1 MMLCMQVG
9 NLAYMC
15 RLGLWGPG
23 SAFKDFEVRVLNS
36 ICVLCA
42 LRFLFPV

>member
-1 MMLCMQVG
+1 MG

-23 SAFKDFEVRVLNS
+23 SAFKDFEVGVIAVDRTILLVS
-36 ICVLCA
+36 PE
-42 LRFLFPV
+42 FF

>member
-1 MMLCMQVG
+1 MTGLGLLSLQVG

-23 SAFKDFEVRVLNS
+23 SAFMDFEVGCS
-36 ICVLCA
+36 IIIVDHAC
-42 LRFLFPV
+42 